1 MATELGGMQVTSL
14 MEALPGIASVLRNP
28 VADAFVGLIRAGARL
43 GDFKVADAEEILRYA
58 VRRTL
63 MTQDETERVL
73 AEVREATEKRAGPP
87 ERRRLRSSSRS
98 GSSRRSRYAD
108 QSRPR
113 RNART
118 RRSPLP
124 LRRRRRP
131 KRPSPLRRAVPRPL
145 PNRPP
150 SRQPKSESKSPP
162 DPGCRIDASR
172 PV

>member
-73 AEVREATEKRAGPP
+73 AEVRDATEKRAEKAA
-87 ERRRLRSSSRS
+87 ERER
-98 GSSRRSRYAD
+98 GKA
-108 QSRPR
+108 
-113 RNART
+113 ARKAAAPVVEPK
-118 RRSPLP
+118 RVEAIEA
-124 LRRRRRP
+124 RRP
-131 KRPSPLRRAVPRPL
+131 EPAEPKRVEKKKVAPAPKKAAPKKPKLAVPKPAV
-145 PNRPP
+145 
-150 SRQPKSESKSPP
+150 KSSAKAPAKSAAKSAAKK
-162 DPGCRIDASR
+162 RK
-172 PV
+172 